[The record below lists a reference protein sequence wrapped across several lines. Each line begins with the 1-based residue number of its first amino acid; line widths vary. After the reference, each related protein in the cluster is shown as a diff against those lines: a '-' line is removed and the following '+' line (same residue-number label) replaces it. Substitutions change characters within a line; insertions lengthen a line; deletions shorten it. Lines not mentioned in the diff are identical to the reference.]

1 VVSEFTFGELA
12 SLGSGVQRF
21 EMFEMFEM
29 FEEFEMFQC
38 S

>member
-12 SLGSGVQRF
+12 SLGSGVQ
-21 EMFEMFEM
+21 MFEMFEM